1 MEVDEESDSEDEAD
15 FGINDA
21 SCADTSAIKESLAT
35 FSSSNSQN
43 ERSLFR
49 CIMCEK
55 VFRHSDNLKVHLQSH
70 LGTRAKL
77 NSCGLCRRSV
87 THGLERCRQISLHPS
102 VQQILLNLQ
111 ELPLLFG
118 ARVARE
124 CPPHRPAPSHEGAH
138 GAKEPAREQA
148 QAEFGEEG
156 AEGGDGEAGCGHRGC
171 CHRVEEGMCCIGR
184 GPCS

>member
-1 MEVDEESDSEDEAD
+1 MQAKGLININVLRPEYSVVEVDEESDSEDEAD

-21 SCADTSAIKESLAT
+21 SCADTPAIKEALDT

-70 LGTRAKL
+70 LGAKAKL

-87 THGLERCRQISLHPS
+87 SNVRT
-102 VQQILLNLQ
+102 
-111 ELPLLFG
+111 
-118 ARVARE
+118 
-124 CPPHRPAPSHEGAH
+124 
-138 GAKEPAREQA
+138 
-148 QAEFGEEG
+148 
-156 AEGGDGEAGCGHRGC
+156 
-171 CHRVEEGMCCIGR
+171 
-184 GPCS
+184 